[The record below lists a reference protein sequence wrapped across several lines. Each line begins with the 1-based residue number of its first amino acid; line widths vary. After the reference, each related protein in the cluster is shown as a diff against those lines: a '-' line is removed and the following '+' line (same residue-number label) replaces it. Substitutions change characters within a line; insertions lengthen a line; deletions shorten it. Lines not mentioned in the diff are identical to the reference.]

1 VSERPYLSIVIPIYN
16 EESNIPLLAERLA
29 KVLAEYPRRA
39 EVVFVDDGSQDG
51 SVAALRHTG
60 DLLPQAIVVK
70 LNRNYGQHPAVLA
83 GFVHAR
89 GEVVVTL
96 DADLQNPP
104 EEIPRLVA
112 KLEEGYD
119 VVGGWREERHDS
131 WFRRT
136 ASRMVNRMTAR
147 ILGVALR
154 DYGCMLRAYSRPVVD
169 RMTRTME
176 RSTFIPALACL
187 YASGIAEVEVAHA
200 ARKVGESKYPFW
212 KLVKLDLDLITAF
225 SLFPI
230 RLVSFFG
237 VGVATLGIGF
247 GAFLFVRRLIIGA
260 EAEGL
265 FTLFAILFV
274 FIGAILLALGLIGEY
289 IGRIYHEVR
298 RRPHFIVEK
307 VYGGAEGGPMAGGD
321 AI

>member
-16 EESNIPLLAERLA
+16 EERNIPLLAEQLA

-51 SVAALRHTG
+51 SVAALRRTS
-60 DLLPQAIVVK
+60 DLLPQATVVK

-89 GEVVVTL
+89 GDVVVTL

-112 KLEEGYD
+112 KIEEGYD

-131 WFRRT
+131 WFRKT

-154 DYGCMLRAYSRPVVD
+154 DYGCMLRAYSRSVVD
-169 RMTRTME
+169 RMTHSME
-176 RSTFIPALACL
+176 HSTFIPALACL
-187 YASGIAEVEVAHA
+187 YASRIAEIEVAHA
-200 ARKVGESKYPFW
+200 AREVGESKYPFW
-212 KLVKLDLDLITAF
+212 KLVKLDLDLVTAF

-237 VGVATLGIGF
+237 VGVAALGTGF
-247 GAFLFVRRLIIGA
+247 GAFLFVRRLIIGP

-298 RRPHFIVEK
+298 RRPHFLVEK
-307 VYGGAEGGPMAGGD
+307 VYGGSEGEPMAGGD